1 MTAATIPGLDN
12 APTKHAGLLEWVR
25 EVAELTQPDRVA
37 FADGSEEEFDAL
49 AAQLV
54 EAGTFQ
60 KLNQKKQPNSYLAL
74 SDPSDVARVESRTY
88 ICSQREID
96 AGPTN
101 NWMDPTEMRGLM
113 SDLYR
118 GSMRGRTMWVVPFC
132 MGPLDAEDPK
142 LGVEIT
148 DSEYVVVSMRTMT
161 RMGTKA
167 LEKIG
172 DDGFFVKALHSLGAP
187 LESGQADVPWPC
199 NDTKYI
205 THFPET
211 REIWSYGSG
220 YGGNALLG
228 KKCYSLRIASAMA
241 HDEGWLA
248 EHMLILK
255 LISPENK
262 SYFIAAAF
270 PSACG
275 KTNLAMLQP
284 TIPGWRAET
293 VGDDIAW
300 MRFGKDGR
308 LYAVNPE
315 FGFFGVAP
323 GTNWDSNPNAM
334 KTIAAGNTVF
344 TNVAKTDDG
353 DVWWEGLEGEPDHLI
368 DWKGNDW
375 NLRETDTKAAH
386 PNSRYCTPISQC
398 PTLAPEWDDPQG
410 VPISAILFGG
420 RRKTTVPLITQARD
434 WQHGVFIGATLGS
447 EQTAAAEGK
456 VGTVRRDPMAMLP
469 FIGYN
474 VGDYMQHWID
484 VGKSADESKM
494 PAVFFVNWFRRGD
507 DGRFLWPGFG
517 ENSRVLKW
525 AIERI
530 EHKADGKTTPIGIVP
545 TAADMDLDGLDV
557 DAADVDEALAVNAD
571 EWRKELPL
579 IEEWFEFVGE
589 KLPTGIKDEFDALKT
604 RLAEAD

>member
-1 MTAATIPGLDN
+1 MTAATIPGLDT
-12 APTKHAGLLEWVR
+12 APTKHKGLLAWVS
-25 EVAELTQPDRVA
+25 EVAELTQPDRVV
-37 FADGSEEEFDAL
+37 FANGSEEE
-49 AAQLV
+49 AARLTQQLV
-54 EAGTFQ
+54 EAGTFK
-60 KLNQKKQPNSYLAL
+60 KLDDKKKPNSYLAL

-88 ICSQREID
+88 ICTEREID

-101 NWMDPTEMRGLM
+101 NWMEPAEMRGIM
-113 SDLYR
+113 TDLYR
-118 GSMRGRTMWVVPFC
+118 GCMRGRTMYVVPFC
-132 MGPLDAEDPK
+132 MGPLGAEDPK

-148 DSEYVVVSMRTMT
+148 DSEYVVISMGTMT
-161 RMGTKA
+161 RMGTAA
-167 LEKIG
+167 LDKMG
-172 DDGFFVKALHSLGAP
+172 DDGFFVKCLHSVGAP
-187 LESGQADVPWPC
+187 LEAGQADVPWPC

-248 EHMLILK
+248 EHMLIVK

-262 SYFIAAAF
+262 AYFIAAAF

-284 TIPGWRAET
+284 TVPGWRAET

-334 KTIAAGNTVF
+334 KTIEAGNTVF
-344 TNVAKTDDG
+344 TNVALTDDN
-353 DVWWEGLEGEPDHLI
+353 DVWWEGLEGDPQHLI
-368 DWKGNDW
+368 DWKGNEWTPDS
-375 NLRETDTKAAH
+375 DVKAAH

-420 RRKTTVPLITQARD
+420 RRKTTVPLITEARD

-469 FIGYN
+469 FLGYN
-474 VGDYMQHWID
+474 VGDYFQHWINI
-484 VGKSADESKM
+484 GKNADESKM
-494 PAVFFVNWFRRGD
+494 PKVFFVNWFRRGD

-530 EHKADGKTTPIGIVP
+530 EHKADGKSTPIGIVP
-545 TAADMDLDGLDV
+545 TAADLDLEGLDV
-557 DAADVDEALAVNAD
+557 DAADVDEALAVNAA
-571 EWRKELPL
+571 EWREEVPL

-589 KLPTGIKDEFDALKT
+589 KLPTGIKDEFDALKH